1 MLRHLQGIIF
11 DLDGTLVDSQLDFA
25 AMRRETGCP
34 EGVGLLEFVEALEQ
48 PAHREQ
54 ALAIIHHHEMAG
66 AKAARWM
73 PGAEAAVLALRNAG
87 LPIGVVTR
95 NSRAAAE
102 HTFKAL
108 RVPPIDLVTRE
119 DARPKPDPDG
129 LLQLAKRWRL
139 VPSTLAYVGDFRFDL
154 EAAQRAGMS
163 AILYLQPDNAGY
175 ASGADL
181 VISHFD
187 ELLELLPLTATM
199 STTRA

>member
-34 EGVGLLEFVEALEQ
+34 EGVGLLEFVAGLEQ
-48 PAHREQ
+48 PEHREQ

-66 AKAARWM
+66 ATAARWM
-73 PGAEAAVLALRNAG
+73 PGAEAALLALRNAR

-102 HTFKAL
+102 HTFTAL
-108 RVPPIDLVTRE
+108 RAPPIDLLTRE

-129 LLQLAKRWRL
+129 LLQLAQRWRL
-139 VPSTLAYVGDFRFDL
+139 APSTLAYVGDFRFDL
-154 EAAQRAGMS
+154 EAAQRAGMT
-163 AILYLQPDNAGY
+163 AVLYLQPDNASY
-175 ASGADL
+175 ADQADL

-187 ELLELLPLTATM
+187 ELLKLLPLPARTT
-199 STTRA
+199 TTRA